1 MKCHM
6 AQARTMVDADIT
18 AIHSVTMVTEDAGHK
33 TTVFGAEAAMVEPT
47 KNPETVGHTAAEIH
61 SMTQTM
67 HMHCNE
73 VPHGTS

>member
-47 KNPETVGHTAAEIH
+47 LIPHITVEHTECVPIRAKITGH
-61 SMTQTM
+61 Q
-67 HMHCNE
+67 
-73 VPHGTS
+73 